1 MIGISVYRS
10 LAVPLLLV
18 SAAAIAS
25 IPTAVRAQIAVIG
38 SDAAIPTLDPHRANG
53 TPAIRVID
61 ALYDPLVREDLTV
74 VSNSAQ
80 PLIGGL
86 AESWTISPDGLT
98 YRFKL
103 RPGVKF
109 HDGTELD
116 AEAVQLS
123 FARMLDT
130 ASPVYDERAASNMRF
145 TLRWVASTAAAEP
158 MVFEIKL
165 KSPFSG
171 FLRAL
176 SDRRLAVISATALKS
191 MKPDEIGLRPAGTGP
206 FTIASFRQGQNIE
219 MKRNEQFWGKKP
231 AVSSLIFRVIPDPTS
246 LAVAVQ
252 TGQVHVLPSA
262 SPEQVAQ
269 LSTEKSL
276 QIQYPE
282 PPNVFYYRLNL
293 RGKYTDNKLF
303 RQALNY
309 AVNRDNIAIL
319 MNKQVKP
326 IGNPVPIGNEVS
338 SEGLPSYSYDPQKAK
353 QLLSQAGITTPIELT
368 FMAPA
373 NGPGFSQ
380 APQMMSLVQ
389 QDLEAVG
396 IKMKIQLLEWTTW
409 LNTEGPGYKP
419 ELNGSLTGWTT
430 GTDAGYWFERMF
442 SGQQMPPAG
451 VNRGWYANATVDDL
465 FNRARAEQDD
475 KKRSDLYREAAKLI
489 TDDAP
494 WLFLYQDRA
503 PRVLS
508 SRISGIKGARSVLLD
523 YPNMAIK

>member
-1 MIGISVYRS
+1 
-10 LAVPLLLV
+10 
-18 SAAAIAS
+18 
-25 IPTAVRAQIAVIG
+25 
-38 SDAAIPTLDPHRANG
+38 
-53 TPAIRVID
+53 
-61 ALYDPLVREDLTV
+61 
-74 VSNSAQ
+74 
-80 PLIGGL
+80 
-86 AESWTISPDGLT
+86 
-98 YRFKL
+98 
-103 RPGVKF
+103 
-109 HDGTELD
+109 
-116 AEAVQLS
+116 
-123 FARMLDT
+123 
-130 ASPVYDERAASNMRF
+130 
-145 TLRWVASTAAAEP
+145 
-158 MVFEIKL
+158 
-165 KSPFSG
+165 
-171 FLRAL
+171 
-176 SDRRLAVISATALKS
+176 
-191 MKPDEIGLRPAGTGP
+191 
-206 FTIASFRQGQNIE
+206 
-219 MKRNEQFWGKKP
+219 
-231 AVSSLIFRVIPDPTS
+231 
-246 LAVAVQ
+246 
-252 TGQVHVLPSA
+252 
-262 SPEQVAQ
+262 
-269 LSTEKSL
+269 
-276 QIQYPE
+276 
-282 PPNVFYYRLNL
+282 
-293 RGKYTDNKLF
+293 
-303 RQALNY
+303 
-309 AVNRDNIAIL
+309 

-353 QLLSQAGITTPIELT
+353 QLLSQAGVTTPIELT

-451 VNRGWYANATVDDL
+451 VNRGWYANAAVDDL

-475 KKRSDLYREAAKLI
+475 KKRSDLYREAATLI

-508 SRISGIKGARSVLLD
+508 GRVSGIKGARSVLLD